1 MAAYGWRGGD
11 AAGTARIVGSHGDY
25 YKAVCDEAAGPVV
38 ARRKKSVFVGKDTKL
53 RTVAAGRANV
63 ERRPAGDDDGSRVQV
78 VIRSDS
84 DGGWPLDLAVRL
96 MALLDEA
103 RDVCFVPGGHYV
115 NRVETERGFEYG
127 GSAQN
132 DAQFYAASFRIY
144 CCG

>member
-1 MAAYGWRGGD
+1 MTILEQLARYLAAKLGLPFEDVGAEASVFFGCLPD
-11 AAGTARIVGSHGDY
+11 APA
-25 YKAVCDEAAGPVV
+25 KAVCVYASD
-38 ARRKKSVFVGKDTKL
+38 L
-53 RTVAAGRANV
+53 
-63 ERRPAGDDDGSRVQV
+63 RPAGDDDGSRVQV